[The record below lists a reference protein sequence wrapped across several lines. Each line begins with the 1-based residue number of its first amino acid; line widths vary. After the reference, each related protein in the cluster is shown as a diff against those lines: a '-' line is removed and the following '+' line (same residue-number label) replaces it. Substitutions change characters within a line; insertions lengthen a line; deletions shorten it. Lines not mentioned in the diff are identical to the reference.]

1 MLMHTREGTTIVTQ
15 QEKVTLGSDARNSKQ
30 VNLVTL

>member
-15 QEKVTLGSDARNSKQ
+15 QEKVTLGSDARNS
-30 VNLVTL
+30 NRLTE